1 MKHTVEVK
9 RKERERAE
17 KVVLPQKVVLGR
29 ICVLRAYIYLRAFM
43 IILVGH
49 LRNCGVFVILTYDD
63 CSKYTDISADQIN
76 IVNKT
81 SSFLPTDVL
90 PQSTAYV

>member
-29 ICVLRAYIYLRAFM
+29 ICVLESIYIFKGIYDYIGGASPQLWR
-43 IILVGH
+43 IRDTH
-49 LRNCGVFVILTYDD
+49 L
-63 CSKYTDISADQIN
+63 
-76 IVNKT
+76 
-81 SSFLPTDVL
+81 
-90 PQSTAYV
+90 